1 MIGALGNVCDAMPRS
16 LRRVMSRTASAGG
29 SWLGCARA
37 VTAAAVTV
45 TALTGCAV
53 SMAVGMSLS
62 PRELR
67 AQDADRYPVI
77 PRPDVMTARQGQ
89 FTLRATTV
97 VHADP
102 PFVDVGHRFARDIA
116 NSTGFDLA
124 VHRGATAAATNS
136 IRLVHDHALAKRG
149 TEAYQLDITPS
160 AIVIRASD
168 AAGAFYALQTVRQ
181 LLPAAVLRD
190 ARVRGV
196 SWTVPSVHIVDA
208 PRFAWRGAH
217 LDAGRHFM
225 PKEFVKK
232 YIDLLAMHKLNRFH
246 WHLTEDQGWRIEIT
260 KYPRL
265 TDVGSCRT
273 ETLVGSYVAD
283 PAKRVFDGKPHCGFY
298 TQDDVREIVAY
309 AAERYVTVVPE
320 IEMPGHAQ
328 AAIAAYPQLGVRAD
342 TTVSVLGVWGISE
355 YILNADDST
364 ISFMQGVLG
373 EVLTLFPGPYVHI
386 GGDEAVKTQWKASPQ
401 IQARIKLLGLKDE
414 HELQSWFIR
423 QMDTYLTAHGRRLV
437 GWDEILEG
445 GLAENATVMSWRGT
459 EGGIAAA
466 KAGHDVVMTPGS
478 HTYFDHYQSLNKKAE
493 PLAIGGFLPMDTVY
507 SYEPIP
513 SALTADEAKHVLGAQ
528 AQVWTEYLQTPKDVE
543 YMLFP
548 RLSAMSEV
556 LWSAKS
562 RKDYGDFT
570 ARMRRE
576 EQRLQAMDV
585 NFRKTPSNVV
595 P

>member
-16 LRRVMSRTASAGG
+16 LRRVMSRTVSAGG
-29 SWLGCARA
+29 AWLGGARA
-37 VTAAAVTV
+37 VTAAVVTV

>member
-1 MIGALGNVCDAMPRS
+1 MSHRTRIVALV
-16 LRRVMSRTASAGG
+16 
-29 SWLGCARA
+29 
-37 VTAAAVTV
+37 VTAV
-45 TALTGCAV
+45 L
-53 SMAVGMSLS
+53 SVGGLAQT
-62 PRELR
+62 LR
-67 AQDADRYPVI
+67 AQAVDPSRYSVI
-77 PRPDVMTARQGQ
+77 PRPEVLSARDGQ
-89 FTLRATTV
+89 FTIRRTTIIRAD
-97 VHADP
+97 DP
-102 PFVDVGHRFARDIA
+102 FIDVGHRLARDIA
-116 NSTGFDLA
+116 DATGFDLT
-124 VHRGATAAATNS
+124 VQRGATSSPTNT
-136 IRLVHDHALAKRG
+136 IRLVHDKTLAARG
-149 TEAYQLDITPS
+149 REAYALDITPKS
-160 AIVIRASD
+160 IVIRASD
-168 AAGAFYALQTVRQ
+168 AAGAFYGLQSVRQ
-181 LLPAAVLRD
+181 LLPPAVLRT
-190 ARVRGV
+190 ALVKRVA
-196 SWTVPSVHIVDA
+196 WTVPAVHIVDA
-208 PRFAWRGAH
+208 PRFSWRGAH

-246 WHLTEDQGWRIEIT
+246 WHLTEDQGWRIEIL

-298 TQDDVREIVAY
+298 TQEDVREIVAY
-309 AAERYVTVVPE
+309 AAERFVTVVPE

-328 AAIAAYPQLGVRAD
+328 AAIAAYPQLGVRPD
-342 TTVSVLGVWGISE
+342 TTVSVFGVWGVSE
-355 YILNADDST
+355 FILNADDST
-364 ISFMQGVLG
+364 IAFMQDVLS
-373 EVLTLFPGPYVHI
+373 EVLTLFPGQYVHI

-401 IQARIKLLGLKDE
+401 IQARIKQLGLKDE

-423 QMDTYLTAHGRRLV
+423 QMDTYLTKQGRRLV

-478 HTYFDHYQSLNKKAE
+478 HTYFDHYQSLNRKSE

-513 SALTADEAKHVLGAQ
+513 AALTADEAKHILGAQ

-570 ARMRRE
+570 ARMKRE
-576 EQRLQAMDV
+576 EQRLQALDV
-585 NFRKTPSNVV
+585 NFRKTPSNTV

>member
-1 MIGALGNVCDAMPRS
+1 
-16 LRRVMSRTASAGG
+16 
-29 SWLGCARA
+29 
-37 VTAAAVTV
+37 
-45 TALTGCAV
+45 
-53 SMAVGMSLS
+53 MSLS